1 MSARVLFVCTANSAR
16 SQMAE
21 GLARALALPAVEV
34 ASAGTHPSRVH
45 PQAIEAMRERGID
58 IGNQRSKRI
67 DEVGGPFDYVV
78 TLCDDAAQACPT
90 LPARRARLHW
100 SLPDPAA
107 AAGSEAERLRV
118 FRQVRDEIERRLSAW
133 LAEEGL
139 AGDSSPIQ
147 KVRQELA
154 RYEHPLFLFEARP
167 AGEGVEV
174 AIRYRPPAE
183 ELHTYLFQLRP
194 REIEHSQFPWTFQKQ
209 LYDCLHDYLIEMFT
223 RNPQE
228 KG

>member
-1 MSARVLFVCTANSAR
+1 MSARILFVCTANSAR

-21 GLARALALPAVEV
+21 GLARALALPALEV
-34 ASAGTHPSRVH
+34 ASAGTRPSSVH

-78 TLCDDAAQACPT
+78 TLCDDASQACPA

-139 AGDSSPIQ
+139 AGDSSPVQ

>member
-1 MSARVLFVCTANSAR
+1 MSARILFVCTANSAR

-34 ASAGTHPSRVH
+34 ASAGTRPSSIH

-78 TLCDDAAQACPT
+78 TLCDDASQACPA

-107 AAGSEAERLRV
+107 AAGSKAERLRV

-139 AGDSSPIQ
+139 AGDSSPVQ

-174 AIRYRPPAE
+174 AIRYRRPAE
-183 ELHTYLFQLRP
+183 ELHTYLFQLWP
-194 REIEHSQFPWTFQKQ
+194 REIQHSQFPWTFQKQ

>member
-1 MSARVLFVCTANSAR
+1 MSARILFVCTANSAR

-21 GLARALALPAVEV
+21 GLTRALALPAVEV

-78 TLCDDAAQACPT
+78 TLCDDAAQACPA

-118 FRQVRDEIERRLSAW
+118 FRQVRDEIEGRLSVW
-133 LAEEGL
+133 LIEQGL
-139 AGDSSPIQ
+139 AGHSSPVQ

-167 AGEGVEV
+167 SGEGVEV

-183 ELHTYLFQLRP
+183 ELHTYLLQLRP

>member
-1 MSARVLFVCTANSAR
+1 MSARILFVCTANSAR

-21 GLARALALPAVEV
+21 GLARALASPAVEV
-34 ASAGTHPSRVH
+34 ASAGTRPSSVH

-78 TLCDDAAQACPT
+78 TLCDDASQACPA

-139 AGDSSPIQ
+139 AGDSSPVQ

>member
-1 MSARVLFVCTANSAR
+1 MSARILFVCTANSAR

-34 ASAGTHPSRVH
+34 ASAGTHPSSIH

-78 TLCDDAAQACPT
+78 TLCDNASQACPA

-100 SLPDPAA
+100 SLRDPAA

-118 FRQVRDEIERRLSAW
+118 FRQVRDEIERRLDAW

-139 AGDSSPIQ
+139 AGDSSPVQ

-183 ELHTYLFQLRP
+183 ELHTYLFELRP

-228 KG
+228 KS

>member
-1 MSARVLFVCTANSAR
+1 MSARILFVCTANSAR

-21 GLARALALPAVEV
+21 GLARALASPGVEV
-34 ASAGTHPSRVH
+34 ASAGTRPSSIH

-58 IGNQRSKRI
+58 IGNQRSKPI
-67 DEVGGPFDYVV
+67 GEVGGPFDYVI
-78 TLCDDAAQACPT
+78 TLCDDAAQSCPV

-107 AAGSEAERLRV
+107 VAGSEAERLRV
-118 FRQVRDEIERRLSAW
+118 FRQVRDEIERRLTAW
-133 LAEEGL
+133 LAEAGL
-139 AGDSSPIQ
+139 AGDSSPVQ

-167 AGEGVEV
+167 VGEGVEV
-174 AIRYRPPAE
+174 AIRYRTPTE
-183 ELHTYLFQLRP
+183 QLHTYLLQLRP

>member
-1 MSARVLFVCTANSAR
+1 MSARILFVCTANSAR

-34 ASAGTHPSRVH
+34 ASAGTRPSSIH

-78 TLCDDAAQACPT
+78 TLCDDASQACPA

-107 AAGSEAERLRV
+107 AAGDEAERLRV

-139 AGDSSPIQ
+139 AGDSSPVQ